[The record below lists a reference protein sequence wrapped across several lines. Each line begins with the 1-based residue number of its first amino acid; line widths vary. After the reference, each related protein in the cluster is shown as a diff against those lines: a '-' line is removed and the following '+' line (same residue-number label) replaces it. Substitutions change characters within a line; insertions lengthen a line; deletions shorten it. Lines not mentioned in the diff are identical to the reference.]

1 MKNGKNIGLM
11 LFLGGIILLILYGL
25 VLGFEELMKALNMVS
40 GALIGLILIGLIILI
55 TTIVFEQRKDTQETM
70 KKIKKE
76 DLKP

>member
-55 TTIVFEQRKDTQETM
+55 ITIVFEQRKDTQETM